1 MFKYFRTILFS
12 GDGMVFDIEKNMGVF
27 DRTIRIIAGIILVA
41 FGILKVPSY
50 GTIITIFGAFIIL
63 TGIVGFCILYVPLGI
78 STRK

>member
-1 MFKYFRTILFS
+1 MK
-12 GDGMVFDIEKNMGVF
+12 KNIGGL

-41 FGILKVPSY
+41 FGTFKVLPY
-50 GTIITIFGAFIIL
+50 ATIITIFGAFILL